1 MYNTFLF
8 FSVRKGTKT
17 KIDSSF
23 SNSQFCLAGYRMFKH
38 DRNSFGGGLYIY
50 VNENIPEKQLNLH

>member
-23 SNSQFCLAGYRMFKH
+23 PKSQFCLAGYRMFKH
-38 DRNSFGGGLYIY
+38 HRNSFGGGLYIY